1 MVAFGLLK
9 LTTHTNSHAFM
20 LIYYVV
26 IVNLFWEMY
35 CLSFHNL
42 GPFYILQYFASHGF
56 ACSLQKSLQLSLTER
71 KTSQF
76 KPSHCPASD
85 ISVFQFVSSSS
96 AWSAVY
102 YMKPIFSLHCNLFS
116 CQRINDSSVMTP
128 VCERL
133 LHSLSPLWSIP
144 KPCSVFIDAVY
155 FVHYQI
161 NNKTQPWPEEQKRK
175 VIHTW
180 VESIYIRTM
189 SALSILW
196 VPACIFGIM
205 HLCNIKSKMFIRRGF
220 ITGQKEQPVPLMFL
234 ERSPSPPPSLFFGLE
249 IGWEPTHIFSKCL
262 HDRNRLGRRLNTV
275 SGCIYWGH

>member
-1 MVAFGLLK
+1 MGLPVHFRNLCSFPWQK
-9 LTTHTNSHAFM
+9 EKQANLNHHT
-20 LIYYVV
+20 V
-26 IVNLFWEMY
+26 
-35 CLSFHNL
+35 
-42 GPFYILQYFASHGF
+42 PLQ
-56 ACSLQKSLQLSLTER
+56 
-71 KTSQF
+71 TS
-76 KPSHCPASD
+76 
-85 ISVFQFVSSSS
+85 
-96 AWSAVY
+96 
-102 YMKPIFSLHCNLFS
+102 LFS
-116 CQRINDSSVMTP
+116 SLFLAHLRDLQFTIWSQSFPFTVTCSVVSESMT
-128 VCERL
+128 VVWWHQCASGCC
-133 LHSLSPLWSIP
+133 SLSPLWSIP